1 MESNKQK
8 IAHIS
13 MKTLWIVALML
24 ICLSCNKEDVPAP
37 DNPQGYN
44 MLLMGHSYFKPYA
57 ERLKEVSIDAG
68 FINHNQTFVFSSG
81 GSGFPISL
89 WNDTGAKNQLI
100 KETLD
105 AGNVDVFGM
114 VADSRQI
121 AGQSFEGTRNWITYA
136 LQNNPEITIFLSISS
151 PNQPD
156 NWEQTAQQSGF
167 TTVQEAFAAH
177 INQNVHI
184 ALIDSLRTVF
194 PSTNIFSIPTGKAS
208 IALWQMHKDSLLLD
222 NIDYMGPFETSLFTD
237 THGHQGKITAST
249 GALMWLKGIYKVDL
263 TTNDFDTGFNTDLH
277 TVAEE
282 AMNSHDPD
290 YNQ

>member
-1 MESNKQK
+1 MEPNKQK
-8 IAHIS
+8 IANIIIKNS
-13 MKTLWIVALML
+13 WIVALML
-24 ICLSCNKEDVPAP
+24 VCLSCNKEDVPSP

-57 ERLKEVSIDAG
+57 NRIGELAIDAG
-68 FINHNQTFVFSSG
+68 FINHNQTYVFSSG
-81 GSGFPISL
+81 ASGFPISL
-89 WNDTGAKNQLI
+89 WNDTGAKNQRI

-114 VADSRQI
+114 VADSRELNE
-121 AGQSFEGTRNWITYA
+121 SFEGTRNWIAYA
-136 LQNNPEITIFLSISS
+136 LQNNPEVIIFLSISS

-156 NWEQTAQQSGF
+156 GWEQTAQQSGF
-167 TTVQEAFAAH
+167 ATVQEAFAAH
-177 INQNVHI
+177 TYQDVHI
-184 ALIDSLRTVF
+184 ALIDSLRAVF

-222 NIDYMGPFETSLFTD
+222 NIEYIGPFETSLFTD
-237 THGHQGKITAST
+237 THGHQGEITAYT

-263 TTNDFDTGFNTDLH
+263 TANDFDTGFNTYLH

-282 AMNSHDPD
+282 AMNSQDPD

>member
-1 MESNKQK
+1 MNRINISLILALNLIFSSCKKDEEPVMEEPT
-8 IAHIS
+8 IEE
-13 MKTLWIVALML
+13 T
-24 ICLSCNKEDVPAP
+24 
-37 DNPQGYN
+37 QGYK

-57 ERLKEVSIDAG
+57 ERLEEVAIHAG
-68 FINHNQTFVFSSG
+68 YLNHNQTFVFSSG
-81 GSGFPISL
+81 GSGFPINL
-89 WNDTGAKNQLI
+89 WNDTGANNQLI

-121 AGQSFEGTRNWITYA
+121 AGQSFEGTRNWIAYA

-208 IALWQMHKDSLLLD
+208 IALWQLYKDNLLLD
-222 NIDYMGPFETSLFTD
+222 NIEYIGPFETSLFTD
-237 THGHQGKITAST
+237 TNGHQGEITAST

-263 TTNDFDTGFNTDLH
+263 TTNDYDTGFTTDLH
-277 TVAEE
+277 KVAQD
-282 AMNSHDPD
+282 AMNSHDSD

>member
-1 MESNKQK
+1 MKK
-8 IAHIS
+8 IAI
-13 MKTLWIVALML
+13 LILALPL
-24 ICLSCNKEDVPAP
+24 ILTSCAKEEVDEKL
-37 DNPQGYN
+37 GYN

-57 ERLKEVSIDAG
+57 NRIGEIAIDAG
-68 FINHNQTFVFSSG
+68 LINHNQTYVFSPG
-81 GSGFPISL
+81 ASGFPIGL
-89 WNDTGAKNQLI
+89 WNDTGAKNQRI

-105 AGNVDVFGM
+105 AGNVEVFGM
-114 VADSRQI
+114 VADSR
-121 AGQSFEGTRNWITYA
+121 GLNESFEGTRNWIAYA

-167 TTVQEAFAAH
+167 ATVQKTYTAH

-208 IALWQMHKDSLLLD
+208 IALWQMHKDNLLLD

-237 THGHQGKITAST
+237 THGHQGEITAST

-263 TTNDFDTGFNTDLH
+263 TTNDYDTGFNTDLH
-277 TVAEE
+277 TVAED

-290 YNQ
+290 YNL

>member
-1 MESNKQK
+1 MESNKQN
-8 IAHIS
+8 ITNMG
-13 MKTLWIVALML
+13 MKNLWIVALML
-24 ICLSCNKEDVPAP
+24 VCLSCNKEDVPAP

-57 ERLKEVSIDAG
+57 ERLEEVAIDAG
-68 FINHNQTFVFSSG
+68 YLNHNQTFVFSSG
-81 GSGFPISL
+81 GSGFPINL
-89 WNDTGAKNQLI
+89 WNDTGANNQLI

-121 AGQSFEGTRNWITYA
+121 AGQSFEGTRNWIAYA
-136 LQNNPEITIFLSISS
+136 LQNNPEITVFLSISS

-167 TTVQEAFAAH
+167 ATVQESFAAH
-177 INQNVHI
+177 TIQNVHI
-184 ALIDSLRTVF
+184 ALIDALRDEF

-208 IALWQMHKDSLLLD
+208 IALWQMQKDSLLLD
-222 NIDYMGPFETSLFTD
+222 SIAYIGPFETSLFTD
-237 THGHQGKITAST
+237 THGHQGEITAAT

-263 TTNDFDTGFNTDLH
+263 SANDFDTGFNTDLH
-277 TVAEE
+277 TVAED
-282 AMNSHDPD
+282 AMNSHDPN